1 MLTCSDTYPSIIS
14 AIDWYADK
22 LNLHPEIYQLGAEA
36 YEEKINQFP
45 YPEIVDMS
53 RYYNEMA
60 SWYWLAGN
68 APKAIAAQRKAIE
81 TLKHKK
87 KTSASDLAAFESQ
100 LQQYIKES
108 TI

>member
-1 MLTCSDTYPSIIS
+1 M
-14 AIDWYADK
+14 
-22 LNLHPEIYQLGAEA
+22 NLHPEIYQLGAEA

-68 APKAIAAQRKAIE
+68 APEAIASQQKAIE
-81 TLKHKK
+81 ALKSKQAF
-87 KTSASDLAAFESQ
+87 SASDLAAFESQ
-100 LQQYIKES
+100 LQQYMAISEVNS
-108 TI
+108 YLHL